1 MPQIDKITYF
11 NQLFWLFLS
20 FSFYYCVLLKVFLPK
35 ISSVLKARKKKL
47 AMGSSGSHSF
57 VTEKTLF
64 TEVRGLAVEN
74 CLSSNAFCCPGKN
87 LENGITENRCYLPFE
102 GTLT

>member
-47 AMGSSGSHSF
+47 MKKKQLHQMF
-57 VTEKTLF
+57 
-64 TEVRGLAVEN
+64 
-74 CLSSNAFCCPGKN
+74 
-87 LENGITENRCYLPFE
+87 
-102 GTLT
+102 